1 MPSAHEEFW
10 THERFAL
17 VGHSANAPFP
27 LLSYRALKALGKTV
41 YAVDPSTETVDGD
54 PAYDDLEKLPGQ
66 VDAVVLEVP
75 REQTAR
81 WVTAAAELGIQRVWI
96 HMKRETPEALTLAQ
110 KHGMQ
115 VCTGTCA
122 VQYLRGGFPHNV
134 HRMLRKLSGK
144 W

>member
-10 THERFAL
+10 THERYAL
-17 VGHSANAPFP
+17 VGHSAEAPFP
-27 LLSYRALKALGKTV
+27 LLSYRALKALGRTV

-54 PAYDDLEKLPGQ
+54 RAYDDLENLPGA

-75 REQTAR
+75 RDQTAR
-81 WVTAAAELGIQRVWI
+81 WVAAAAEQEIQRVWI
-96 HMKRETPEALTLAQ
+96 HMKRETPEALNLAQ
-110 KHGMQ
+110 RHGMK

-134 HRMLRKLSGK
+134 HRLLRKLSGN